1 MLDSLGRYNS
11 CCLMFSQSALEID
24 CAFFYCVFT
33 TIVFENSVFLCIC
46 SVCIWYFCVSLYL
59 QQFYLESLCV
69 FVFATIVF
77 GNDTGSLPALAFDCR
92 AAASSVDGTPEKKI
106 NVSAS
111 RGSIQDLKR
120 REAKYRWQNY
130 RKISCTKSTVKQR
143 QDPRVEMPN
152 IIKREVIGKI

>member
-1 MLDSLGRYNS
+1 M
-11 CCLMFSQSALEID
+11 
-24 CAFFYCVFT
+24 
-33 TIVFENSVFLCIC
+33 
-46 SVCIWYFCVSLYL
+46 SLYL
-59 QQFYLESLCV
+59 QQLYLKSLCV
-69 FVFATIVF
+69 FVFATIEF

-111 RGSIQDLKR
+111 SSSIQDLKS

-130 RKISCTKSTVKQR
+130 RNISCTKSTVKQR

>member
-1 MLDSLGRYNS
+1 MHLKLVVRGF
-11 CCLMFSQSALEID
+11 C
-24 CAFFYCVFT
+24 CVFA
-33 TIVFENSVFLCIC
+33 TIVFVNSVFLCIC

-59 QQFYLESLCV
+59 QQFFLKSLCV

-111 RGSIQDLKR
+111 RGSIQDLKS
-120 REAKYRWQNY
+120 REAKYR
-130 RKISCTKSTVKQR
+130 
-143 QDPRVEMPN
+143 
-152 IIKREVIGKI
+152 